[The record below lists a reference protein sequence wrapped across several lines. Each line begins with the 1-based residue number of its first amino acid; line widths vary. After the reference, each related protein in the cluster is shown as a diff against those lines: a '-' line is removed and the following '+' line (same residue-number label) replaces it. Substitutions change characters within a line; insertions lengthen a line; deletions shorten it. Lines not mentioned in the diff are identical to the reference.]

1 MSSLRLTLIQSVC
14 CCVCY
19 LLNIKA
25 FKKAHE
31 DRIRLSL
38 QKRREPQLTREEE
51 QQQQAGL
58 SRTTRS
64 KAREAKM
71 AAIQAQQRQ
80 LYADSSSTN
89 YNNNNNNCS
98 NSLGTLETE
107 LDSSG
112 SEM

>member
-1 MSSLRLTLIQSVC
+1 VLLLRAQ
-14 CCVCY
+14 
-19 LLNIKA
+19 A

-38 QKRREPQLTREEE
+38 QKRREPQLTRDEE

-80 LYADSSSTN
+80 LYANSST
-89 YNNNNNNCS
+89 NCS